1 MNFTYFD
8 GEHPTSYGFFS
19 SFRDAI
25 IARSSLHYTLGND
38 SVLQRA
44 LHRFLNGRAGTP
56 TSADALN
63 PSPDL
68 NGTASLLKGI
78 KSGLLLEAKKPLER
92 TPHFFEPGVGECV
105 NATGLLADE
114 VRVELTFYDMMSCT
128 PQCYPIHINVCLS
141 RLSLKFLR
149 DGSVNVGH
157 YCNTETDFC
166 SSMRLLHSSVGVGF
180 PRSPDKAS
188 YSHNEARMVLR
199 PEFESGLNGF

>member
-8 GEHPTSYGFFS
+8 GEHPTSYRFFS

-105 NATGLLADE
+105 NATGLLVPIVGLEPTYSQFLNSFKAPS
-114 VRVELTFYDMMSCT
+114 EL
-128 PQCYPIHINVCLS
+128 
-141 RLSLKFLR
+141 
-149 DGSVNVGH
+149 
-157 YCNTETDFC
+157 
-166 SSMRLLHSSVGVGF
+166 
-180 PRSPDKAS
+180 
-188 YSHNEARMVLR
+188 
-199 PEFESGLNGF
+199 LNGILDVKGTCQFVLKWADK